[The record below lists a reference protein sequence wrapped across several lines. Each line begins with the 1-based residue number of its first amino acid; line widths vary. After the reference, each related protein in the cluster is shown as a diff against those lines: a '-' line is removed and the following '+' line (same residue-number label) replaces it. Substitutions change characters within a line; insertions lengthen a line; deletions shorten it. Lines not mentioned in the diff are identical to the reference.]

1 MTRLAPLSNLRNNF
15 IDSSFLTVITMGG
28 MSFLSEY
35 ELVFSQFLTLFKQF
49 LQVCFDFVL
58 YFFIE
63 NFLLFW

>member
-1 MTRLAPLSNLRNNF
+1 MTRLAPLSNLRTNF

-49 LQVCFDFVL
+49 L
-58 YFFIE
+58 
-63 NFLLFW
+63 